1 MIETKE
7 REKKRQVPLEDN
19 GANDFLYFSEA
30 LSAKRIWVKET
41 LKALFVSSAMAF
53 LVFILAWAL
62 WGIIGIAGVI
72 GTCGMVFYTMVIGF
86 RFFLMLFS
94 LKDARESRAFIN
106 QKELAALRWEDLP
119 LYTIL
124 CPLYR
129 EDRAVLGLARSLSAL
144 RYPKDKLDVRLIVEQ
159 GDRVTLAALAV
170 VALPPF
176 IRVETVPD
184 ATIVRSKPRALNAV
198 LPRCADE
205 GFLTIYDAEDRPEQN
220 QLLVAYL
227 TFQKSSPEV
236 VCLQAKIR
244 HYNWNQNILT
254 RWFSAEYGVWY
265 EYVLPALGFLKLP
278 IPLGG
283 NSNHFRVDFLK
294 EGGGWDPYNVT
305 EDANLG
311 IQIARRGGKMRILQ
325 SPTEMINSTTLE
337 EATPFLGGW
346 IRQRSRWI
354 KGYLQTF
361 LVHIRSPRALYRD
374 LGFWGTIT
382 FLFLLAGTPF
392 THILNVLFAGLA
404 VMWFAFK
411 PEWINWFFPGPVT
424 ALHIVTLLIGNCMF
438 IAMHVIASLR
448 EGKKSVALAS
458 LFIPLYWAL
467 MAVATVK
474 SVWQLLFRPHYWEK
488 THHNGEESK
497 G

>member
-7 REKKRQVPLEDN
+7 REKKRNVLLEDN
-19 GANDFLYFSEA
+19 GANDFLYFGEE
-30 LSAKRIWVKET
+30 LSAKRMWTRET
-41 LKALFVSSAMAF
+41 LHVLLAAGAA
-53 LVFILAWAL
+53 VFFMFAVAWAL

-72 GTCGMVFYTMVIGF
+72 GAFGMVFYTIIIGF

-94 LKDARESRAFIN
+94 LKDARESRAAIN
-106 QKELAALRWEDLP
+106 EKELAGLHWEDLP

-129 EDRAVLGLARSLSAL
+129 EDRAVLGLVRSLSAL
-144 RYPKDKLDVRLIVEQ
+144 RYPKDMLDARLIVER
-159 GDRVTLAALAV
+159 GDRVTLAALAA
-170 VALPPF
+170 VALPSF

-184 ATIVRSKPRALNAV
+184 ATSVRSKPRVLNAV
-198 LPRCADE
+198 LPRCVHE
-205 GFLTIYDAEDRPEQN
+205 GLLTIYDAEDRPEQN

-244 HYNWNQNILT
+244 HYNWSQNILT

-294 EGGGWDPYNVT
+294 SIGGWDPYNVT

-325 SPTEMINSTTLE
+325 SPTEVINSTTLE

-361 LVHIRSPRALYRD
+361 LVHIRSPRELCRD
-374 LGFWGTIT
+374 LGFWGVIT

-392 THILNVLFAGLA
+392 THILNALFACLA
-404 VMWFAFK
+404 IAWFAFR
-411 PEWINWFFPGPVT
+411 PAWINWFFPGPVPY
-424 ALHIVTLLIGNCMF
+424 LHIVTLIIGNCMC
-438 IAMHVIASLR
+438 IAMHMTASLR
-448 EGKKSVALAS
+448 EGKKSVAFAS

-467 MAVATVK
+467 MAAATVK

-488 THHNGEESK
+488 THHNGEEGK
-497 G
+497 E